1 MSAIAVLGCMWGDEA
16 KAKIVDYLGD
26 TADYV
31 VRFQGGS
38 NAGHTIV
45 LDGKKFVFHTVP
57 SGILYPKTRCLIGAG
72 VVIDPLSLVK
82 EIQDLEA
89 CGLSFARRLII
100 DEKAGIVLSLHQE
113 LDSSNE
119 QRLKEAK
126 IGTTGRGIGPAYA
139 DMTARS
145 GIRLGD
151 LAHPAY
157 LKQRLKELYRYHG
170 HAADTKSINEV
181 TTQLSQAW
189 KVLKK
194 YTGSVEQILHEARI
208 SGASI
213 MFEGAQGT
221 LLDRIWGSYPYVTS
235 SNTIVDAV
243 GIGTGYSARLI
254 DEVLGIF
261 KAYATRVGEGPFPTE
276 LDGPLADQIRRQGNE
291 FGATTGRPRRIGYF
305 DAVLAAYTARLNTLD
320 GIALTLLD
328 VLSGIEDLRICV
340 GYKYKNKVLT
350 TPPAHPVELSKVK
363 PLYLSLKG
371 WEEDISAVR
380 SLDALPQNARIYL
393 EAIEDLLEIPVKIVS
408 VGKERKQTFKTT
420 SG

>member
-157 LKQRLKELYRYHG
+157 LKQRLIELYRYHG

-235 SNTIVDAV
+235 SNTILDAV

>member
-235 SNTIVDAV
+235 SNTILDAV